1 MKPISLFVLAVMT
14 VAMSAP
20 AQAQVYEERRT
31 DTKDPIEKPLLAAP
45 NAAMARNAT
54 VVKWIRNPA
63 KSPEDDVTAV
73 DFTFEVLRPGP
84 GRMICYDLTGWPG
97 ERPWSVECVSS
108 DANMARIA
116 QNRAYAEMGAK
127 AQPGLLE
134 DSWEL
139 SPDGSPIRRRAG
151 RPILS
156 SSGTGG
162 IRDLVVAA
170 GKDETRELS
179 EVGTIWYNL
188 RGDSQDTAVWHTF
201 IGMPNFMAD
210 EVGLPNVRDAGGA
223 WLMFEGTPDAHIM
236 INGR

>member
-1 MKPISLFVLAVMT
+1 MKPISLFVLGVMT

-45 NAAMARNAT
+45 NAAMARDAT
-54 VVKWIRNPA
+54 VIKWIRNPA
-63 KSPEDDVTAV
+63 KSAEEEVTAA

-97 ERPWSVECVSS
+97 ERPWSVECTSS
-108 DANMARIA
+108 DANLPRIA
-116 QNRAYAEMGAK
+116 QNRAFAEMGAK
-127 AQPGLLE
+127 AQPLLA
-134 DSWEL
+134 
-139 SPDGSPIRRRAG
+139 DGRRAG
-151 RPILS
+151 RPVLS

-162 IRDLVVAA
+162 IRELVLAA
-170 GKDETRELS
+170 EKDGTRELS
-179 EVGTIWYNL
+179 EVGSIWYNL
-188 RGDSQDTAVWHTF
+188 RGNSQDTAIWHTF

-223 WLMFEGTPDAHIM
+223 WLMFEGTPEAHIM
-236 INGR
+236 ISGR

>member
-1 MKPISLFVLAVMT
+1 
-14 VAMSAP
+14 
-20 AQAQVYEERRT
+20 
-31 DTKDPIEKPLLAAP
+31 
-45 NAAMARNAT
+45 MARNAT

-63 KSPEDDVTAV
+63 KSPEDDVTAA

-127 AQPGLLE
+127 AQPLLAE
-134 DSWEL
+134 AS
-139 SPDGSPIRRRAG
+139 GGRAAG
-151 RPILS
+151 RPVLS

-170 GKDETRELS
+170 GKDGTRELP
-179 EVGTIWYNL
+179 EVGTLWYNL
-188 RGDSQDTAVWHTF
+188 RGDSQDTAIWHTF